1 MVYSSL
7 IMERSIFIVTN
18 KRAELCAHIFF
29 TLRLKLKVK
38 RIIRVNSDEDGGGFC
53 IIFGGN
59 ESSLSFESGDKK
71 IELKS
76 TDAFDKV
83 SFFYYQGSL
92 PFPAQYQELEYF
104 KSINKTVDIS
114 LRKFISKYS
123 HRAIIP
129 FPESL
134 NFKLSNL
141 LLAQSFGLKIPKTE
155 VFNAYKVGGKKIS
168 PINKI
173 SKAITNIYRVRTE
186 EKLQEGPGTF
196 RIKKLPKRAQYFTP
210 SLLQKE
216 VDKDFEIRSVYLL
229 GNFYSM
235 AIFSQNDE
243 QTKLDY
249 RNYNRTKPNRNVPF
263 SLPKSIETKL
273 ESIAKELGLKFCSF
287 DLIRDNAGEY
297 VFIEVNPEG
306 QIGWVSRNCN
316 YNIELKIAK
325 YLAS

>member
-1 MVYSSL
+1 
-7 IMERSIFIVTN
+7 MEKSILIVTN

-29 TLRLKLKVK
+29 TLRLKLGVK

-53 IIFGGN
+53 ISIGGN

-92 PFPAQYQELEYF
+92 PFPAHYQELEYF
-104 KSINKTVDIS
+104 RSINKTVDIS
-114 LRKFISKYS
+114 LRRFISQYAY
-123 HRAIIP
+123 RAIIA

-141 LLAQSFGLKIPKTE
+141 LLAQSLGLKIPETE
-155 VFNAYKVGGKKIS
+155 VFNTYKVGSRKIS
-168 PINKI
+168 PVNKI

-196 RIKKLPKRAQYFTP
+196 RLKELPKRSQYFTP

-216 VDKDFEIRSVYLL
+216 VIKDFEIRSVYVL
-229 GNFYSM
+229 GSFYSM

-249 RNYNRTKPNRNVPF
+249 RNYNRTKPNRNIPF
-263 SLPKSIETKL
+263 SLPKSIESKL
-273 ESIAKELGLKFCSF
+273 ESIAQELRLKFCSF
-287 DLIRDNAGEY
+287 DLIRDKQGDY

-316 YNIELKIAK
+316 YHIEFKIAE

>member
-1 MVYSSL
+1 
-7 IMERSIFIVTN
+7 MERTIFIVTN
-18 KRAELCAHIFF
+18 KGAELPAHVFF
-29 TLRLKLKVK
+29 ILRFKLGVK
-38 RIIRVNSDEDGGGFC
+38 RIIRVNSDEDRGGFC
-53 IIFGGN
+53 FRFGGD
-59 ESSLSFESGDKK
+59 EASLYFESGDKR
-71 IELKS
+71 IALKS
-76 TDAFDKV
+76 TDVFEKA

-92 PFPAQYQELEYF
+92 PFSNHYQELEYF
-104 KSINKTVDIS
+104 TSISKAVDIS

-123 HRAIIP
+123 HRAIIA

-141 LLAQSFGLKIPKTE
+141 LLAQSLGLKIPETE

-216 VDKDFEIRSVYLL
+216 VVKDFEIRSVYLL
-229 GNFYSM
+229 GIFYSM

-287 DLIRDNAGEY
+287 DLIRNKQGNY

>member
-1 MVYSSL
+1 
-7 IMERSIFIVTN
+7 MEKSILIVTN
-18 KRAELCAHIFF
+18 KHAELASHIIYI
-29 TLRLKLKVK
+29 LRFKFGEKKL
-38 RIIRVNSDEDGGGFC
+38 IRLNSEEDGGGLYLR
-53 IIFGGN
+53 FGG
-59 ESSLSFESGDKK
+59 DKAILCFDQGEK
-71 IELKS
+71 SIVLQPTKELEKM
-76 TDAFDKV
+76 

-92 PFPAQYQELEYF
+92 PFPKHYNELEYF

-114 LRKFISKYS
+114 LRKFICKYS
-123 HRAIIP
+123 HRAIIA

-141 LLAQSFGLKIPKTE
+141 LLAQSLGLKIPETE

-168 PINKI
+168 PVNKI

-196 RIKKLPKRAQYFTP
+196 RLKELPKRSQYFTP

-216 VDKDFEIRSVYLL
+216 VIKDFEIRSVYLL
-229 GNFYSM
+229 GSFYSM

-249 RNYNRTKPNRNVPF
+249 RNYNRTKPNRNIPF
-263 SLPKSIETKL
+263 SLPKSIESKL
-273 ESIAKELGLKFCSF
+273 ESIAQELGLKFCSF
-287 DLIRDNAGEY
+287 DLIRDKQGDY

-316 YNIELKIAK
+316 YHIEFKIAE